1 VIRHYRSAPAAPR
14 DRGRDFGAAYP
25 AEIRAT
31 AEIYSEL
38 FAATAGRPVE
48 LRTAGREALAAI
60 RAFSAA
66 AASEIEGI
74 AEGAGLPAEV
84 VAAVNARTEI
94 LAAVR
99 AARPGG
105 VGPGRRPPETAA
117 RAASASR
124 GECSTVVRLGGPGN
138 APIALQTWDW
148 HDVFAGSWLVW
159 TIEHPDGHV
168 VHTLTE
174 YGILGKIGVSSADLG
189 LNLNILHHGHDGG
202 PVGVPVHVL
211 ARSVLD
217 SARDIGQALT
227 VIGTAAV
234 SASSAF
240 TLTSA
245 GAGEPIAITAEV
257 FPGGPRFVPPRPDGL
272 LLHTNHFLDP
282 HAAEHEQETWIGP
295 DSFLRLAILERRLA
309 RRAAADEPDL
319 LAAMSSHLGG
329 GGAICCH
336 PDAAATLGERYA
348 TLATVVLDV
357 QAGALRVRAGGPCE
371 QDSPWWNTRDLAV
384 PLSVKGT

>member
-14 DRGRDFGAAYP
+14 DRGRDFGAAHP

-31 AEIYSEL
+31 AELYTEL

-74 AEGAGLPAEV
+74 AEGAGLPADV
-84 VAAVNARTEI
+84 IAAVNARTEV

-99 AARPGG
+99 AASGLA
-105 VGPGRRPPETAA
+105 V
-117 RAASASR
+117 SATR
-124 GECSTVVRLGGPGN
+124 GECSTVVRLGGPAE
-138 APIALQTWDW
+138 APIAVQTWDW

-159 TIEHPDGHV
+159 TIDHPDGHV

-174 YGILGKIGVSSADLG
+174 YGILGKIGVSSAGLG

-227 VIGTAAV
+227 VIGSAAV

-245 GAGEPIAITAEV
+245 GAEEPIAITAEV

-309 RRAAADEPDL
+309 RRTADDAPDL
-319 LAAMSSHLGG
+319 LAAMGSHLGG

>member
-1 VIRHYRSAPAAPR
+1 MIRHYRSAPASPR
-14 DRGRDFGAAYP
+14 DRGRDFGAAHP

-31 AEIYSEL
+31 AESYSQL
-38 FAATAGRPVE
+38 FAATAGHPVE
-48 LRTAGREALAAI
+48 MQVAGQEALAAI
-60 RAFSAA
+60 RGFCAA

-74 AEGAGLPAEV
+74 AEGAGLPAEL

-94 LAAVR
+94 LAALR
-99 AARPGG
+99 SPRPGA
-105 VGPGRRPPETAA
+105 PQ
-117 RAASASR
+117 R
-124 GECSTVVRLGGPGN
+124 GECSTVVRLGGPAE

-148 HDVFAGSWLVW
+148 HDVFASSWFVW

-174 YGILGKIGVSSADLG
+174 YGILGKIGVSSAGLG

-202 PVGVPVHVL
+202 RVGVPVHVL

-227 VIGTAAV
+227 VIASAPV
-234 SASSAF
+234 SASSAL
-240 TLTSA
+240 TLTAA

-257 FPGGPRFVPPRPDGL
+257 FPGGPRFVTPRPDGL

-282 HAAEHEQETWIGP
+282 HAAQHDQETRIGP
-295 DSFLRLAILERRLA
+295 DSFLRLAVLERRLA
-309 RRAAADEPDL
+309 GRTGDGEPDL
-319 LAAMSSHLGG
+319 LAAMGSHLGG
-329 GGAICCH
+329 GSAICCH
-336 PDAAATLGERYA
+336 PDDAAELGDRYA
-348 TLATVVLDV
+348 TLATVVIDV
-357 QAGALRVRAGGPCE
+357 QAGDLTVRAGGPCE

>member
-1 VIRHYRSAPAAPR
+1 MIRHYRSAPAAPR
-14 DRGRDFGAAYP
+14 ERGRDFGSAHP

-38 FAATAGRPVE
+38 FAVAAGHRVE
-48 LRTAGREALAAI
+48 MRAVGTEALAAV
-60 RAFSAA
+60 RGFSAA

-94 LAAVR
+94 LGAVR
-99 AARPGG
+99 AP
-105 VGPGRRPPETAA
+105 RRAPQP
-117 RAASASR
+117 R
-124 GECSTVVRLGGPGN
+124 GECSTVVRLGSLGE

-148 HDVFAGSWLVW
+148 HDAFADSWLVW

-174 YGILGKIGVSSADLG
+174 YGILGKIGVSSSGLG
-189 LNLNILHHGHDGG
+189 LNINILHHGHDGG
-202 PVGVPVHVL
+202 LVQVPVHVL

-217 SARDIGQALT
+217 SAHDIGQALAL
-227 VIGTAAV
+227 IASAPV

-240 TLTSA
+240 TLTTA
-245 GAGEPIAITAEV
+245 GGGEPIAITAEV

-295 DSFLRLAILERRLA
+295 DSFLRLAVLDRRLA
-309 RRAAADEPDL
+309 RRTGDSESDL
-319 LAAMSSHLGG
+319 LAAMGSHLGG
-329 GGAICCH
+329 GSAICCH
-336 PDAAATLGERYA
+336 PDNAATLGERYA
-348 TLATVVLDV
+348 TLATVGIDV
-357 QAGALRVRAGGPCE
+357 QAGALKVKSGGPCE

>member
-1 VIRHYRSAPAAPR
+1 VIRHYRSAPASPR
-14 DRGRDFGAAYP
+14 DRGRDFGAAHP

-38 FAATAGRPVE
+38 FAATAQRPVGI
-48 LRTAGREALAAI
+48 RAVGQEALAAI
-60 RAFSAA
+60 RGFSAA
-66 AASEIEGI
+66 AASEVEGI
-74 AEGAGLPAEV
+74 AEGAGLPAEM

-94 LAAVR
+94 LAALR
-99 AARPGG
+99 SPRPGLLQ
-105 VGPGRRPPETAA
+105 
-117 RAASASR
+117 R
-124 GECSTVVRLGGPGN
+124 GECSTVVRLAGFGE

-148 HDVFAGSWLVW
+148 HDVFADSWLVW

-174 YGILGKIGVSSADLG
+174 YGILGKIGVSSAGLG

-202 PVGVPVHVL
+202 LVRVPVHVL

-227 VIGTAAV
+227 AIASAPV
-234 SASSAF
+234 SASSAL
-240 TLTSA
+240 TLTA
-245 GAGEPIAITAEV
+245 DGAGEPIAITAEV
-257 FPGGPRFVPPRPDGL
+257 FPGGPRFVTPRPDGL

-282 HAAEHEQETWIGP
+282 HAARHDQETCIGP
-295 DSFLRLAILERRLA
+295 DSFLRLAVLERRLA
-309 RRAAADEPDL
+309 RRAGDGAPDL
-319 LAAMSSHLGG
+319 LAAMGSHLGG

-336 PDAAATLGERYA
+336 PDGAAELGDRYA
-348 TLATVVLDV
+348 TLATVVIDV
-357 QAGALRVRAGGPCE
+357 QAGELTVRAGGPCGQE
-371 QDSPWWNTRDLAV
+371 SPWWNTRDLAV

>member
-1 VIRHYRSAPAAPR
+1 MIRHYRSAPAAPR
-14 DRGRDFGAAYP
+14 DRGRDFGAAHP

-38 FAATAGRPVE
+38 FAATARHPAE
-48 LRTAGREALAAI
+48 MRAAGQEALAAI
-60 RAFSAA
+60 RGFSAA

-74 AEGAGLPAEV
+74 AEGAGLPAET
-84 VAAVNARTEI
+84 VAAINARTEI
-94 LAAVR
+94 LAALR
-99 AARPGG
+99 SPR
-105 VGPGRRPPETAA
+105 
-117 RAASASR
+117 R
-124 GECSTVVRLGGPGN
+124 GECSTLVRLGRPGE

-148 HDVFAGSWLVW
+148 HDVFADSWLVW

-174 YGILGKIGVSSADLG
+174 YGILGKIGVSSAGLG

-202 PVGVPVHVL
+202 PVQVPVHVL
-211 ARSVLD
+211 ARCVLD

-227 VIGTAAV
+227 AIASAPV

-240 TLTSA
+240 TLTAA
-245 GAGEPIAITAEV
+245 GAGEPIAVTAEV
-257 FPGGPRFVPPRPDGL
+257 FPGGPRFVTPRPDGL

-295 DSFLRLAILERRLA
+295 DSFLRLAVLERRLA
-309 RRAAADEPDL
+309 GRARDDEAGL
-319 LAAMSSHLGG
+319 LATMGSHLGG

-336 PDAAATLGERYA
+336 PEATAPPGERYA
-348 TLATVVLDV
+348 TLATVVIDV
-357 QAGALRVRAGGPCE
+357 RAGALAVRAGGPCE
-371 QDSPWWNTRDLAV
+371 QDSPWWNTRDFAV
-384 PLSVKGT
+384 PLSMKGT